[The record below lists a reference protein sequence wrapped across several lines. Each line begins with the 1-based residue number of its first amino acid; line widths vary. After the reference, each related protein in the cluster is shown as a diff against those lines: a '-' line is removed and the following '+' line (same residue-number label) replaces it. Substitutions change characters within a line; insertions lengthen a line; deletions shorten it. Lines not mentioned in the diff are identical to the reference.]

1 MKSILITGGTGLIG
15 RKLVNVL
22 NNKTQYNVFV
32 LTRNKSLSEK
42 NSKYIYWEPLNGILD
57 LKKIDNLDAV
67 IHLAGESI
75 DADRWSQS

>member
-22 NNKTQYNVFV
+22 NKKTQYNVFV

-42 NSKYIYWEPLNGILD
+42 NSKYIYWEPLNRILD
-57 LKKIDNLDAV
+57 LKKID
-67 IHLAGESI
+67 I
-75 DADRWSQS
+75 